1 MSKPSS
7 GHFHG
12 ANGKGGGTSNQ
23 TVDSLT
29 NKFPPNDSQI
39 KHIFRPKEG
48 HLSDT
53 PENRKLIENVA
64 NAPANYKGKDK
75 YGNEWY
81 SRNESDSSQVWV
93 ITRNGIIQNADM
105 FGQTTALLIW
115 QFKQTS
121 INQWTSK
128 ILAMKSTKLLLITR

>member
-1 MSKPSS
+1 MSKPPS

-12 ANGKGGGTSNQ
+12 TNGKGGGTPQENTSNQ
-23 TVDSLT
+23 NVNSLT

-53 PENRKLIENVA
+53 PENRKLIETTA
-64 NAPANYKGKDK
+64 NDPANYKGKDK

-81 SRNESDSSQVWV
+81 SRTESDGSQVWV
-93 ITRNGIIQNADM
+93 ITRDERIQNA
-105 FGQTTALLIW
+105 G
-115 QFKQTS
+115 K
-121 INQWTSK
+121 N
-128 ILAMKSTKLLLITR
+128 STPREWDPETGYSRNPKKNKK

>member
-1 MSKPSS
+1 MSKPDS

-12 ANGKGGGTSNQ
+12 TNGKGSVTPQENTSNQ
-23 TVDSLT
+23 TVNNLT

-53 PENRKLIENVA
+53 PENRKLIETTA
-64 NAPANYKGKDK
+64 NDPANYKGKYK

-81 SRNESDSSQVWV
+81 SRTESDGSQVWV
-93 ITRNGIIQNADM
+93 ITRNGRIQNA
-105 FGQTTALLIW
+105 G
-115 QFKQTS
+115 K
-121 INQWTSK
+121 N
-128 ILAMKSTKLLLITR
+128 STPRDWDPETGYSRNPKKNKK